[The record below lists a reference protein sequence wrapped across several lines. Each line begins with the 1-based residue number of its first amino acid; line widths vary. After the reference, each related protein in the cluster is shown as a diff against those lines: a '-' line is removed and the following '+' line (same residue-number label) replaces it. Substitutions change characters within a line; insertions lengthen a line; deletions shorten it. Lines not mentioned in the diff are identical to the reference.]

1 MSIPFSTNEI
11 KSLRQLI
18 EKHGWNIHGYINNHY
33 RYSIR
38 KNNLIIFSIKIPATL
53 PLKLNIP
60 FEVAQFQVSIA
71 FKLWN
76 LDQKAYKIIIYLLKM
91 LRNIT
96 DQASIEHNWLITE
109 TEKIKLVNLLNSIMP
124 DIITNENE
132 RAWLNR
138 IRISLMNKRDQFPTQ
153 ESVENVFL
161 KKLIEL
167 IRSLGL
173 KPTFNQPWELNK
185 GIPKIRTPETLFFSN
200 DEPYDEF
207 FILEKGYL
215 SYFKD
220 LEFNKFYVRS
230 FFDTYTP
237 YILLE
242 LYRDNPNFKLELYME
257 NWIKFTRLLLNST
270 IEILKLGK
278 LNHTDFI
285 QFRPEKE
292 LTYEDFE
299 ENQNNFPFSS
309 LHYETLISKE
319 LYPLHYDL
327 LNTPPTDFEVIESS
341 NYLIEAQELLQSYK
355 FEEASALLEEA
366 LKIFNK
372 HKQRKIVV
380 SILLKLTKIAS
391 LLNQSNIELNYLQN
405 ALEVS
410 KSGDVPL
417 EFIIKIHYKLGK
429 IYFKIKDYT
438 NALNHFN
445 LIMDFLEEDK
455 LTLNEINKDE
465 YLGMANLYLGL
476 IKLEHNNATEAKN
489 NLKTAYHIGNTISP
503 KVKFKYHLFRAIY
516 YKNKNKYSQALKVLK
531 LAFSGINLSQIK
543 YQNLIVDLLLEMS
556 EFYIHYRKDTKRA
569 QFYLQ
574 TTEKL
579 ISKRTIPGL
588 HRAIRWNLLMSD
600 FFKFMAKN
608 SENSAYYF
616 SQSRI
621 LKAQLKSIGVLD

>member
-1 MSIPFSTNEI
+1 MSIPFSSNEI
-11 KSLRQLI
+11 NSLRQLI
-18 EKHGWNIHGYINNHY
+18 EQNGWKIDGYIHNHF

-38 KNNLIIFSIKIPATL
+38 KNKLIIFSIKLPVTL
-53 PLKLNIP
+53 PLKFNVP
-60 FEVAQFQVSIA
+60 FEVAQFQISLA

-76 LDQKAYKIIIYLLKM
+76 LDQKAYKIIIYLMKM
-91 LRNIT
+91 LKNLT
-96 DQASIEHNWLITE
+96 DQVSIEHNWLITE
-109 TEKIKLVNLLNSIMP
+109 TEKIKIVNLLNSIIP
-124 DIITNENE
+124 DIIKNENE

-138 IRISLMNKRDQFPTQ
+138 IRISLMNKRDQF
-153 ESVENVFL
+153 SDLENEFL
-161 KKLIEL
+161 KILVEL
-167 IRSLGL
+167 IRNIGL
-173 KPTFNQPWELNK
+173 KPTFNQPWELKK

-200 DEPYDEF
+200 DDEPYDEF
-207 FILEKGYL
+207 FILEKGYF

-242 LYRDNPNFKLELYME
+242 LYRENPNFKLEVFIE
-257 NWIKFTRLLLNST
+257 NWIKFARLLLNST
-270 IEILKLGK
+270 IEILKLGEI
-278 LNHTDFI
+278 NHGDYI

-299 ENQNNFPFSS
+299 EDQNNFPFSS

-341 NYLIEAQELLQSYK
+341 NYLIEAQELLQNYK
-355 FEEASALLEEA
+355 FEQASALLEEA

-391 LLNQSNIELNYLQN
+391 LLNQNNIELNYLQN

-417 EFIIKIHYKLGK
+417 EFLIKINYKLGK
-429 IYFKIKDYT
+429 IYFKNKDYT
-438 NALNHFN
+438 NALKHFN
-445 LIMDFLEEDK
+445 LTIKSLGDDK
-455 LTLNEINKDE
+455 TALNEINKED
-465 YLGMANLYLGL
+465 YMGMAHLYLGL
-476 IKLEHNNATEAKN
+476 INLEQNNAAEAKN
-489 NLKTAYHIGNTISP
+489 NLKSAYHIGNTTSA
-503 KVKFKYHLFRAIY
+503 KVKIKYHFFRAIY

-531 LAFSGINLSQIK
+531 LAFSGINLGEIK
-543 YQNLIVDLLLEMS
+543 YQNLIVDLLLELS

-621 LKAQLKSIGVLD
+621 LKAQLKSIGVMD